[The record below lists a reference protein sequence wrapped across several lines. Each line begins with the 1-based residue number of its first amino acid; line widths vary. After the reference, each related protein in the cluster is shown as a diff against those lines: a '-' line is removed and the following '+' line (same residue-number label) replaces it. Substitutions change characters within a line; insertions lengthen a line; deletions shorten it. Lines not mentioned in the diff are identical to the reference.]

1 MREDDKNVGPNN
13 KNSRRPYYNKRNR
26 NKYSPVENDITALIK
41 LLLNHF
47 PTKGKKNTHEI

>member
-1 MREDDKNVGPNN
+1 MREDYKNVGPNN

-47 PTKGKKNTHEI
+47 PTKG